1 MAIITKTVGGY
12 GPYAYRVT
20 YVDPEQQT
28 WTYLGPVGQV
38 DPAQLSN
45 DEVDDLRDERML
57 SVYRDTTTA
66 DFASK
71 IVANEVRDKLVDRY
85 GADVLDPTDD
95 RRTTLVQVSEDAPPA
110 ASRLAEQEARDDRDR
125 SKTFGQAD
133 LTDAEK
139 DRLDFSER
147 PIFHA
152 KASKAVIQNAGVDDW
167 TSVYDSQVEDPAA
180 FEEIA
185 EQNRDSIQGE
195 RLDNETVN
203 VSISR
208 EEADSRLERRAIDGA
223 EDGVDEAADQ
233 LREEFG
239 YTDSQIEELQ
249 S

>member
-12 GPYAYRVT
+12 GPYAYRAE
-20 YVDPEQQT
+20 YIEPEKT
-28 WTYLGPVGQV
+28 EWTYLGPVGQV

-57 SVYRDTTTA
+57 SVYRDTTNA

>member
-12 GPYAYRVT
+12 GPYAYRAE
-20 YVDPEQQT
+20 YIEPEKT
-28 WTYLGPVGQV
+28 EWTYLGPAGQV

-57 SVYRDTTTA
+57 SVYRDTTNA

-133 LTDAEK
+133 LTDVEK

-152 KASKAVIQNAGVDDW
+152 KASKAVIQNAGIDDW
-167 TSVYDSQVEDPAA
+167 TSVYDSQIEDPAA

>member
-12 GPYAYRVT
+12 GPYAYRAE
-20 YVDPEQQT
+20 YIEPEKT
-28 WTYLGPVGQV
+28 EWTYLGPVGQV

-133 LTDAEK
+133 LTDVEK

-152 KASKAVIQNAGVDDW
+152 KASKAVIQNAGIDDW

>member
-12 GPYAYRVT
+12 GPYAYRAE
-20 YVDPEQQT
+20 YIEPEKT
-28 WTYLGPVGQV
+28 EWTYLGPAGQV

-57 SVYRDTTTA
+57 SVYRDTTNA

-133 LTDAEK
+133 LTDVEK

-152 KASKAVIQNAGVDDW
+152 KASKAVIQNAGIDDW

>member
-1 MAIITKTVGGY
+1 MAIITKKVGGY

-152 KASKAVIQNAGVDDW
+152 KASKAVIQNAGIDDW

>member
-1 MAIITKTVGGY
+1 MAIITKKVGGY
-12 GPYAYRVT
+12 GPYAYRAE
-20 YVDPEQQT
+20 YIDPEKIE

-38 DPAQLSN
+38 DPAELSK
-45 DEVDDLRDERML
+45 DEIDELRDERML
-57 SVYRDTTTA
+57 SRFRETTEA
-66 DFASK
+66 EFASRV
-71 IVANEVRDKLVDRY
+71 VANEVRDDLFDRY
-85 GADVLDPTDD
+85 GEDVLALDDD
-95 RRTTLVQVSEDAPPA
+95 RRSTVVRVAEDAPRA
-110 ASRLAEQEARDDRDR
+110 AGRLAQQEAKDDRDR
-125 SKTFGQAD
+125 AKTFGQAD

-152 KASKAVIQNAGVDDW
+152 KASKAVIQNAGIDDW
-167 TSVYDSQVEDPAA
+167 TSVYDSQIEDPAA

>member
-12 GPYAYRVT
+12 GPYAYRAE
-20 YVDPEQQT
+20 YIEPEKT
-28 WTYLGPVGQV
+28 EWTYLGPVGQV

-57 SVYRDTTTA
+57 SVYRDTTAA

-152 KASKAVIQNAGVDDW
+152 KASKAVIQNAGIDDW

>member
-12 GPYAYRVT
+12 GPYAYRAE
-20 YVDPEQQT
+20 YIEPEKT
-28 WTYLGPVGQV
+28 EWTYLGPAGQV

-57 SVYRDTTTA
+57 SVYRDTTNA

>member
-12 GPYAYRVT
+12 GPYAYRAE
-20 YVDPEQQT
+20 YIEPEKT
-28 WTYLGPVGQV
+28 EWTYLGPAGQV

-57 SVYRDTTTA
+57 SVYRDTTNA

-152 KASKAVIQNAGVDDW
+152 KASKAVIQNAGIDDW

>member
-1 MAIITKTVGGY
+1 MAIITKKVGGY

-57 SVYRDTTTA
+57 SVYRDTTAA

-152 KASKAVIQNAGVDDW
+152 KASKAVIQNAGIDDW
-167 TSVYDSQVEDPAA
+167 TSVYDSQIEDPAA

>member
-125 SKTFGQAD
+125 YKTFGQAD
-133 LTDAEK
+133 LTDVEK

-152 KASKAVIQNAGVDDW
+152 KASKAVIQNAGIDDW

>member
-12 GPYAYRVT
+12 GPYAYRAE
-20 YVDPEQQT
+20 YIEPEKT
-28 WTYLGPVGQV
+28 EWTYLGPVGQV
-38 DPAQLSN
+38 DPAELSK
-45 DEVDDLRDERML
+45 DEIDELRDERML
-57 SVYRDTTTA
+57 SRFRETTEA
-66 DFASK
+66 EFASRV
-71 IVANEVRDKLVDRY
+71 VANEVRDDLFDRY
-85 GADVLDPTDD
+85 GEDVLALDDD
-95 RRTTLVQVSEDAPPA
+95 RRSTVVRVAEDAPRA
-110 ASRLAEQEARDDRDR
+110 AGRLAQQEAKDDRDR
-125 SKTFGQAD
+125 AKTFGQAD

-152 KASKAVIQNAGVDDW
+152 KASKAVIQNAGIDDW

>member
-12 GPYAYRVT
+12 GPYAYRAE
-20 YVDPEQQT
+20 YIEPEKT
-28 WTYLGPVGQV
+28 EWTYLGPVGQV

-57 SVYRDTTTA
+57 SVYRDTTNA

-152 KASKAVIQNAGVDDW
+152 KASKAVIQNAGIDDW

-208 EEADSRLERRAIDGA
+208 EEADSRLERRAIAAA

>member
-12 GPYAYRVT
+12 GPYAYRAD
-20 YVDPEQQT
+20 YIEPEKT
-28 WTYLGPVGQV
+28 EWTYLGPVGQV

-45 DEVDDLRDERML
+45 DEVDDLRDERIL
-57 SVYRDTTTA
+57 SVYRDTTNA
-66 DFASK
+66 EFASK

-125 SKTFGQAD
+125 AKTFGQAD

-152 KASKAVIQNAGVDDW
+152 KASKAVIQNAGIDDW

-195 RLDNETVN
+195 RLDNETEN

>member
-12 GPYAYRVT
+12 GPYAYRSE
-20 YVDPEQQT
+20 YIEPEKT
-28 WTYLGPVGQV
+28 EWTYLGPVGQV

-57 SVYRDTTTA
+57 SVYRDTTNA